1 MERRKGV
8 KSRKIN
14 FPFLIYYYKSSIALS
29 FKGVT
34 QDEEL
39 TNRKILNFAE
49 R

>member
-1 MERRKGV
+1 MPILLRHT
-8 KSRKIN
+8 
-14 FPFLIYYYKSSIALS
+14 IYCRNDVSQALDTSIGDL
-29 FKGVT
+29 KGVT

>member
-1 MERRKGV
+1 MEK
-8 KSRKIN
+8 
-14 FPFLIYYYKSSIALS
+14 FLPEYQKYSL
-29 FKGVT
+29 KGVT